1 MPILHFCAQYSGE
14 YDALKLGLPTSSTFD
29 KLFTKPSKKFPKGQE
44 STQWTALAHHLIA
57 ERLLGRKVES
67 FTSYHME
74 RGLEMEPEAVA
85 WYEWDTGVETAL
97 IGFITTDDG
106 KVGCS
111 PDRLV
116 GESGL
121 LEIKCPTPS
130 GQVKYLLSP
139 EAAHE
144 HWPQLQGQLLVSG
157 RDWVDLLAW
166 HRELPRIVVR
176 VERDEEYI
184 EKLDW
189 QLKAL
194 NQYIDGVM
202 NRITQGPPTADRPE
216 GKPGPLGRGG
226 APRVSSPPPSGRTKP
241 GMRDE

>member
-1 MPILHFCAQYSGE
+1 MPIYHFCAQYSAE
-14 YDALKLGLPTSSTFD
+14 YDAIKLGLPTSSHF
-29 KLFTKPSKKFPKGQE
+29 KMLFTKPSKKFPKGQE
-44 STQWTALAHHLIA
+44 STQWKTLAHHLIA
-57 ERLLGRKVES
+57 ERLLGRKVET

-85 WYEWDTGVETAL
+85 WYEWNEGVETQLLGL
-97 IGFITTDDG
+97 IVTDDG

-116 GESGL
+116 GNEGL
-121 LEIKCPTPS
+121 LEVKCATPTV
-130 GQVKYLLSP
+130 QVEYLLDP
-139 EAAHE
+139 NAAHQ

-157 RDWVDLLAW
+157 RKWVDLLAW
-166 HRELPRIVVR
+166 HRELPRIVIR

-202 NRITQGPPTADRPE
+202 SRIEAGSPPSPDRPE
-216 GKPGPLGRGG
+216 ERPTPDAAAL
-226 APRVSSPPPSGRTKP
+226 PPSPTLPPSGRPKP
-241 GMRDE
+241 GVRS